1 MRSKTQ
7 AAQAVLKGSARCSIC
22 KIAID
27 AHSCL
32 TSKSIQQMGS
42 CQFDCFKMSSEFLL
56 SSILQIFIIPTMHLE
71 AAHACLYFPYVFSN
85 TGWCTSHL
93 DKCLQPALCFWQG
106 LEDPLSEKRIIWVN
120 QAYSDGKR
128 RYPIIAPIGPFIFC
142 LHSGGNRSMWRNKPN
157 RSVQQFAV
165 PDKSYKLHR
174 NWLVLHEWLSCT
186 FSFL

>member
-1 MRSKTQ
+1 MQ
-7 AAQAVLKGSARCSIC
+7 E
-22 KIAID
+22 IAID
-27 AHSCL
+27 ARSCL

-42 CQFDCFKMSSEFLL
+42 CQFDWFKMPSEFPLY
-56 SSILQIFIIPTMHLE
+56 SILQILIIPTMYLE
-71 AAHACLYFPYVFSN
+71 AVHTLFPYVFSN

-93 DKCLQPALCFWQG
+93 DKCLQLALCFWQG
-106 LEDPLSEKRIIWVN
+106 LEDPLTEKRIIWVN

-142 LHSGGNRSMWRNKPN
+142 LHSGGNRSLWRNKPN

-174 NWLVLHEWLSCT
+174 NWLVLHERLSCT